1 MFGHELS
8 REEFE
13 HDLSDTVWGGCWSV
27 AYADVG
33 WRIPLEN
40 RDSRTLT
47 ALGIKAGDQSL
58 KSAGSKTLFAAQS
71 STAAIGGHC
80 SSKAKLS

>member
-47 ALGIKAGDQSL
+47 ALGIKAGDQ
-58 KSAGSKTLFAAQS
+58 
-71 STAAIGGHC
+71 
-80 SSKAKLS
+80 